1 MASLGSSSNTGGRR
15 SSVKGTRGS
24 MVRIDRVRRS
34 SAGTEDAVND
44 DSDRAADRN
53 ARRDA
58 VRFDLKAVLS
68 GRNTVSDSL
77 SAATGDGGKTS
88 NSTSS
93 ISGFT
98 HKGCSSFS
106 PGGED
111 TGSRDLRGW
120 RNLLPLG
127 GVTGLSTEGS
137 VVPKESPNDGRL
149 SREPGIVDRADV
161 KQLSLLMEASSSKTS
176 FGGLIKT
183 SIGFRP
189 SEDARLNS

>member
-24 MVRIDRVRRS
+24 MVRMDRVSKS

-58 VRFDLKAVLS
+58 VKLDLNAVLS
-68 GRNTVSDSL
+68 GRNTVSGCL
-77 SAATGDGGKTS
+77 SASTGDGAKTS

-93 ISGFT
+93 ISGLT
-98 HKGCSSFS
+98 HRGCSSFS

-111 TGSRDLRGW
+111 TGSKDLLGW
-120 RNLLPLG
+120 RNLLPL

-137 VVPKESPNDGRL
+137 VVPKESPRDGRL
-149 SREPGIVDRADV
+149 SKEPALVDRADV
-161 KQLSLLMEASSSKTS
+161 KQLSLVTDASSSKTS
-176 FGGLIKT
+176 SGGLIKT
-183 SIGFRP
+183 SMGLRP
-189 SEDARLNS
+189 REDARLNS